1 MTEMTMAQAS
11 MTRALMT
18 RALRAETAFLRLTR
32 ASRLLLKR
40 ARVLTRRRL
49 RRHDLDRLNAHMRRD
64 IGISRERK

>member
-1 MTEMTMAQAS
+1 MAQV
-11 MTRALMT
+11 
-18 RALRAETAFLRLTR
+18 LRAETALFRLTR
-32 ASRLLLKR
+32 ASRMLLKR